1 MGNIVTPLALF
12 YIGYALY
19 DYGFKS
25 LKLDKHMAAV
35 MLMRF
40 IIAPLT
46 MIALCKFA
54 GFGGMPAGVLVIES
68 AMPVMTQAVVVA
80 GAHDADES
88 FLAGGMC
95 VTTLGCFV
103 VVPLLMLVMQLI
115 GLI

>member
-1 MGNIVTPLALF
+1 
-12 YIGYALY
+12 
-19 DYGFKS
+19 
-25 LKLDKHMAAV
+25 
-35 MLMRF
+35 
-40 IIAPLT
+40 
-46 MIALCKFA
+46 
-54 GFGGMPAGVLVIES
+54 MPAGVLVIES

-103 VVPLLMLVMQLI
+103 VVPLLMLVMQLM